1 MYSFWDVNVAMLE
14 GSVTTLQMFV
24 LTLLF
29 ALPLGLII
37 SFGSMSRFPPLR
49 WLTKTFVW
57 IIRGSPLMLQ
67 ILIVF
72 YGPGLLFG
80 WKALPRFT
88 AALVTFVINYAC

>member
-37 SFGSMSRFPPLR
+37 SFGSMSRFSPPVADQDLCVDHPGFPADAPDPHR
-49 WLTKTFVW
+49 V
-57 IIRGSPLMLQ
+57 
-67 ILIVF
+67 

-80 WKALPRFT
+80 WKALPASPRPW
-88 AALVTFVINYAC
+88 

>member
-37 SFGSMSRFPPLR
+37 SFGSMSRF
-49 WLTKTFVW
+49 
-57 IIRGSPLMLQ
+57 SQ
-67 ILIVF
+67 IGRASCRERV
-72 YGPGLLFG
+72 
-80 WKALPRFT
+80 
-88 AALVTFVINYAC
+88 